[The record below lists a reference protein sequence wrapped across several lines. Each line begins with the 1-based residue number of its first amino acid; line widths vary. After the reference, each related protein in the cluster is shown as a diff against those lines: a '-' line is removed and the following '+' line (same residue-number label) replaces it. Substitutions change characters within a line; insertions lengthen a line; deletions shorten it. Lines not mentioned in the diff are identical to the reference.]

1 MRAGLTLEHPTPL
14 APVERGCSARQSR
27 SLERNAEE
35 IRTGFAM
42 LEAFSNDPERKRL
55 HLRDS
60 CLLALAI
67 RQNARQLQHFGQ
79 PAAVVFPLSLN
90 LERDQAFARLYSPR
104 VALRKSSYRGLAC
117 YSDDH
122 CGHGHQAAA
131 ASIHGKPQA
140 FKAVRPKQRLRPLL
154 AKEHQGGYRTA
165 IHFQSDFPDFPP
177 RPSAIGNL
185 HGLLTNGRS
194 L

>member
-42 LEAFSNDPERKRL
+42 LEAFSNDPQRKRL
-55 HLRDS
+55 YLRDS

-79 PAAVVFPLSLN
+79 PAAV
-90 LERDQAFARLYSPR
+90 
-104 VALRKSSYRGLAC
+104 
-117 YSDDH
+117 
-122 CGHGHQAAA
+122 
-131 ASIHGKPQA
+131 
-140 FKAVRPKQRLRPLL
+140 
-154 AKEHQGGYRTA
+154 
-165 IHFQSDFPDFPP
+165 HFQSDLPEFPP
-177 RPSAIGNL
+177 RLSAIGVL
-185 HGLLTNGRS
+185 HGLLTHGQNRQPREDLPGHDAEEGPGVDEKAEVALEPS
-194 L
+194 LALMAQPSLDVKGPHRAFILLASR